1 MAALDEDDAAQR
13 RRRKQRHEGERT
25 MEDGDVSEHGQEI
38 FEPLPSRRDWDPAGY
53 LRIHV
58 LRDTLARLSTPE
70 KRQAFHDLASKN
82 LARWASEAP
91 QRPPASC
98 VVEVLP
104 GDWGDV
110 TLTLTKRHGRTFAVL
125 NMANAYS
132 FGGGYAH
139 GQVAQEENMFRRTDC
154 HFHDEGYSRDD
165 MEYSDA
171 MHRLVS
177 GADGRVY
184 LDTSPRVCIK
194 SAEERDGLGYGLLAD
209 EDVFPFF
216 ELRSAAVDMRG
227 ASQKSYDDAELRK
240 RIAAQLDTCREAGVR
255 HVVLSAFG
263 CGAFQNPSPIVAAVY
278 KQEVLKRKEHFDVVA
293 FAIFHAGYGPDNFGV
308 FRDIF
313 EGA

>member
-1 MAALDEDDAAQR
+1 
-13 RRRKQRHEGERT
+13 
-25 MEDGDVSEHGQEI
+25 
-38 FEPLPSRRDWDPAGY
+38 
-53 LRIHV
+53 
-58 LRDTLARLSTPE
+58 
-70 KRQAFHDLASKN
+70 
-82 LARWASEAP
+82 
-91 QRPPASC
+91 
-98 VVEVLP
+98 
-104 GDWGDV
+104 
-110 TLTLTKRHGRTFAVL
+110 
-125 NMANAYS
+125 
-132 FGGGYAH
+132 
-139 GQVAQEENMFRRTDC
+139 
-154 HFHDEGYSRDD
+154 

-194 SAEERDGLGYGLLAD
+194 GAEERDGLGYGLLAD
-209 EDVFPFF
+209 GDVFPFF

-240 RIAAQLDTCREAGVR
+240 RIAAQFDTCREAGVR

-308 FRDIF
+308 FKDII
-313 EGA
+313 EGSI

>member
-1 MAALDEDDAAQR
+1 
-13 RRRKQRHEGERT
+13 
-25 MEDGDVSEHGQEI
+25 
-38 FEPLPSRRDWDPAGY
+38 
-53 LRIHV
+53 
-58 LRDTLARLSTPE
+58 
-70 KRQAFHDLASKN
+70 
-82 LARWASEAP
+82 
-91 QRPPASC
+91 
-98 VVEVLP
+98 
-104 GDWGDV
+104 
-110 TLTLTKRHGRTFAVL
+110 
-125 NMANAYS
+125 
-132 FGGGYAH
+132 
-139 GQVAQEENMFRRTDC
+139 
-154 HFHDEGYSRDD
+154 

-184 LDTSPRVCIK
+184 LDTSPRACIK

-240 RIAAQLDTCREAGVR
+240 RIAAQLDTCMAAGVR

-263 CGAFQNPSPIVAAVY
+263 CGAFQNPSPIVAEVY